1 MNRSFL
7 IEDLV
12 ESTVEPT
19 PHQQQQLLSLLLAHL
34 SQSQQHSL
42 THDSFEC
49 SSAERD
55 PFYSTRPSCF
65 PDRLTLTT
73 ATSSSGAT
81 DYDAPSHL
89 NAQVSADCS
98 LSNVSADEPDA
109 DGLHGPLSTPS
120 LDELHEEEMGDD
132 EEEDDDGQSPR
143 GSGAGEQAVGTSGG
157 GAGASKGAGAVLVS
171 RKSRR
176 RRTAFSAAQLQS
188 LERQFG
194 HHKYL
199 SVADRAEIA
208 QRLRLS
214 ETQIKT
220 WYQNRRYVFS
230 EYLKYIRTP

>member
-19 PHQQQQLLSLLLAHL
+19 PHQQQQLLSLLLAQL

-42 THDSFEC
+42 SHSHDPLEC
-49 SSAERD
+49 ASAEHD
-55 PFYSTRPSCF
+55 PFYSTSPSCCADRF
-65 PDRLTLTT
+65 PLPLAS

-81 DYDAPSHL
+81 DYSEMVQVAGHL
-89 NAQVSADCS
+89 NAQTSADCS

-109 DGLHGPLSTPS
+109 DGLHGPFSTSS
-120 LDELHEEEMGDD
+120 LEQLHEDEMEDVG
-132 EEEDDDGQSPR
+132 EEDVDDGDLSPS

-157 GAGASKGAGAVLVS
+157 VGEPKSAGGVLVS

-199 SVADRAEIA
+199 SVSDRAEIA

-220 WYQNRRYVFS
+220 WYQNRRYVF
-230 EYLKYIRTP
+230 